1 MKIKEKIK
9 TIIKKNT
16 LTYKFTVNSRKF
28 IKKHRDGLEFVSYSL
43 YKFFCSIFYKNKNE
57 IISEK
62 QIREFHKRNI
72 LVLDSLVPAKN
83 IKQMTKSLES
93 NFLNMKITKKHLK
106 KNTLPKKPFLKFIRY
121 IHDRYIK
128 NIVYYYNYPNHYLDQ
143 VNQIID
149 PLNNIDG
156 FKDLL
161 NKKFIPVL
169 NELMNSKSE
178 IYRAWVYKTIN
189 INRRETPNQQ
199 NYLHKDGDIWT
210 AIKCIIYLC
219 DVDENNGPFAF
230 QDIDGTEKKVLGK
243 KGTAI
248 FFKSASLRH
257 RGSNTI
263 NKERLAA
270 SFTSYPSLK
279 NKIAEHE
286 LRPDF
291 IRKTVPF
298 LPSSNDAYLNDI

>member
-1 MKIKEKIK
+1 M
-9 TIIKKNT
+9 
-16 LTYKFTVNSRKF
+16 
-28 IKKHRDGLEFVSYSL
+28 
-43 YKFFCSIFYKNKNE
+43 
-57 IISEK
+57 
-62 QIREFHKRNI
+62 
-72 LVLDSLVPAKN
+72 LVD
-83 IKQMTKSLES
+83 
-93 NFLNMKITKKHLK
+93 
-106 KNTLPKKPFLKFIRY
+106 
-121 IHDRYIK
+121 
-128 NIVYYYNYPNHYLDQ
+128 
-143 VNQIID
+143 
-149 PLNNIDG
+149 
-156 FKDLL
+156 
-161 NKKFIPVL
+161 
-169 NELMNSKSE
+169 
-178 IYRAWVYKTIN
+178 W
-189 INRRETPNQQ
+189 
-199 NYLHKDGDIWT
+199 
-210 AIKCIIYLC
+210 
-219 DVDENNGPFAF
+219 FAF